1 MIICFPFCRKLIGML
16 KTCIKSIVQYNP
28 EVEIFVFFQQPELS
42 QNSAKDLLKIHKIIF
57 VDFTNWMDVFDNCV
71 KLKGQTNNYLRMLM
85 PRFFKLYRP
94 EIEQFI
100 YCDEDCFCKGRIDNF
115 WNLKFESDVIGFL
128 DQSRC
133 KRSFEN
139 HRDSFLLRRLEGY
152 ICSGLMKMKTSFNIL
167 KYSKVMN
174 VSACLAVFE
183 KYVSCD
189 QLLFNMLEHDCIHPS
204 FNPRSSSGLLAS
216 LSVVLNCLTYF
227 NITHITDFKHNFKK
241 YERIKRTFM
250 NRYGSKYYKSLKEPK
265 KLRIARVTPIKS
277 RLVSD
282 GMFFSEKPIESFFEI
297 PKELEKET
305 EERTKE
311 KLEEGT
317 EETQE
322 RTEEKLEGELQ
333 EELQEGLQESEE
345 KLQELEEK
353 LQELQE
359 SDQTQE
365 ERTDQKSEESSD
377 ESSPQNS
384 SEDLL
389 RSSLEKMMNE
399 FKQDFEKLRNEIREL
414 LDEFKLEI

>member
-42 QNSAKDLLKIHKIIF
+42 QNLAKSLLKIHKIIF
-57 VDFTNWMDVFDNCV
+57 VDFTNWMDVFDSCV

-174 VSACLAVFE
+174 VSACIAVFE

-277 RLVSD
+277 MSD
-282 GMFFSEKPIESFFEI
+282 GMFFSEKPIESFFEV
-297 PKELEKET
+297 PKELEEKSE
-305 EERTKE
+305 E
-311 KLEEGT
+311 KLEEFQ
-317 EETQE
+317 ESEE

-333 EELQEGLQESEE
+333 EELQESEE

-353 LQELQE
+353 LQEFQE
-359 SDQTQE
+359 SEERTEETQE
-365 ERTDQKSEESSD
+365 ERTDQKSEERTEESSD

-414 LDEFKLEI
+414 LDEFKLEVE

>member
-1 MIICFPFCRKLIGML
+1 
-16 KTCIKSIVQYNP
+16 
-28 EVEIFVFFQQPELS
+28 
-42 QNSAKDLLKIHKIIF
+42 
-57 VDFTNWMDVFDNCV
+57 MDVFDSCV

-100 YCDEDCFCKGRIDNF
+100 YCDEDCFCKGRIDDF

-174 VSACLAVFE
+174 VSACIAVFE

-189 QLLFNMLEHDCIHPS
+189 QLLFNMVEHDCIHPS
-204 FNPRSSSGLLAS
+204 FNPRSSSGLQAS

-227 NITHITDFKHNFKK
+227 NITHITDFKHNFQK

-265 KLRIARVTPIKS
+265 KLKIARVIPIKS
-277 RLVSD
+277 KLVSD
-282 GMFFSEKPIESFFEI
+282 GMFFSEKPIESFFEV
-297 PKELEKET
+297 PKELE
-305 EERTKE
+305 ERTEE
-311 KLEEGT
+311 KLEERT
-317 EETQE
+317 DQKSEE

-333 EELQEGLQESEE
+333 EELRESEE

-353 LQELQE
+353 LQEFQE
-359 SDQTQE
+359 SEERTEETQE
-365 ERTDQKSEESSD
+365 ERTDQNSEERTEESSD
-377 ESSPQNS
+377 ESSPQTS
-384 SEDLL
+384 SEELL
-389 RSSLEKMMNE
+389 RNSLEKMMND

>member
-57 VDFTNWMDVFDNCV
+57 VDFTNWMDVFDSCV

-100 YCDEDCFCKGRIDNF
+100 YCDEDCFCKGKIDDF
-115 WNLKFESDVIGFL
+115 WNLRFESDVIGFL

-174 VSACLAVFE
+174 VSACIAVFE

-204 FNPRSSSGLLAS
+204 FNPRSSSGLQAS

-227 NITHITDFKHNFKK
+227 NITHITDFKHNFQK
-241 YERIKRTFM
+241 YERIKRTFI

-265 KLRIARVTPIKS
+265 KLRIARVIPIKS

-282 GMFFSEKPIESFFEI
+282 GMFFSEKPIESFFEV
-297 PKELEKET
+297 PKEVQET
-305 EERTKE
+305 S
-311 KLEEGT
+311 
-317 EETQE
+317 EETIDQKSEE
-322 RTEEKLEGELQ
+322 RTEEKLEGEL
-333 EELQEGLQESEE
+333 EEELQESEE

-359 SDQTQE
+359 SEETQG
-365 ERTDQKSEESSD
+365 ERTDQKSEERTEESSD
-377 ESSPQNS
+377 EISSQNS

-389 RSSLEKMMNE
+389 RSSLEKMMND

>member
-57 VDFTNWMDVFDNCV
+57 VDFTNWMDVFDSCV

-100 YCDEDCFCKGRIDNF
+100 YCDEDCFCKGRIDDF

-174 VSACLAVFE
+174 VSACIAVFE

-216 LSVVLNCLTYF
+216 LSVVLNCLVHF
-227 NITHITDFKHNFKK
+227 NITHITDFKHNFQK

-250 NRYGSKYYKSLKEPK
+250 NRYGSKYYKSLKEVK
-265 KLRIARVTPIKS
+265 ELRIARVTPIKS

-282 GMFFSEKPIESFFEI
+282 GMFFSEKPIESFFEV
-297 PKELEKET
+297 PET
-305 EERTKE
+305 EERT
-311 KLEEGT
+311 EE
-317 EETQE
+317 EILAQ
-322 RTEEKLEGELQ
+322 KSEGSF
-333 EELQEGLQESEE
+333 QESSEPKSE
-345 KLQELEEK
+345 
-353 LQELQE
+353 
-359 SDQTQE
+359 QTS
-365 ERTDQKSEESSD
+365 DQKSEL
-377 ESSPQNS
+377 NS
-384 SEDLL
+384 SQT
-389 RSSLEKMMNE
+389 SG
-399 FKQDFEKLRNEIREL
+399 
-414 LDEFKLEI
+414 

>member
-1 MIICFPFCRKLIGML
+1 
-16 KTCIKSIVQYNP
+16 
-28 EVEIFVFFQQPELS
+28 
-42 QNSAKDLLKIHKIIF
+42 
-57 VDFTNWMDVFDNCV
+57 MDVFDSCV

-115 WNLKFESDVIGFL
+115 WNLRFESDVIGFL

-174 VSACLAVFE
+174 VSACIAVFE

-227 NITHITDFKHNFKK
+227 NITHITDFKHNFQK

-265 KLRIARVTPIKS
+265 KLRIARVIPIKS
-277 RLVSD
+277 MSD
-282 GMFFSEKPIESFFEI
+282 GMFFSEKPIESFFEV
-297 PKELEKET
+297 PKELEEKSE
-305 EERTKE
+305 E
-311 KLEEGT
+311 KLEE
-317 EETQE
+317 ETDQKSEE

-333 EELQEGLQESEE
+333 EELRESEE

-353 LQELQE
+353 LQEFQE
-359 SDQTQE
+359 SE
-365 ERTDQKSEESSD
+365 ERTEESSD

-399 FKQDFEKLRNEIREL
+399 FKQEFESLRDEIRGL
-414 LDEFKLEI
+414 LDEFKSVVE